1 MYFYIIHHKID
12 KNFRKSITSNY
23 KRKNYFSKNN
33 YQITIYLKALFL
45 IFLSIIFFYIR
56 LRGKLINKI
65 HISIGVDNKYIYAGL
80 VYLTSLL
87 ANRAESTYYIIHVL
101 SDDMFTQDNMNK
113 IKTVVENFS
122 KNFSEVIFYNLGDD
136 FKGATIGIFA
146 LSTYY
151 RIALPS
157 LLPNLE
163 RIIYTD
169 IDMINLKDL
178 TEMYNIKFEDNMY
191 LSATLDTTKMFNE
204 INAFGIKIDK
214 YINAGVLLMNLK
226 VMRENSIEKKLR
238 DFVSTHNLSTVD
250 QTAINAV
257 CHNNIQVMPYK
268 YAVFAFNSFSE
279 LLSFNNEQDNKY
291 KFNESELYEAYHNPT
306 LLHFFGGCKPWNKD
320 YLSHF
325 KAYWWNYAKK
335 SGFFN
340 EILNYYN
347 TDINYV
353 ENLLKQIPDDG
364 GLLKRTYKK
373 DI

>member
-1 MYFYIIHHKID
+1 MNIILHKND
-12 KNFRKSITSNY
+12 KKFRKSLISYY
-23 KRKNYFSKNN
+23 KRENYFSKFN
-33 YQITIYLKALFL
+33 YQIPIYLKTLFL
-45 IFLSIIFFYIR
+45 IIFFYIG
-56 LRGKLINKI
+56 LRGKLIHKI
-65 HISIGVDNKYIYAGL
+65 HISIGVDNKYVYAGL

-87 ANRAESTYYIIHVL
+87 DNRAESTFYIIHVL
-101 SDDMFTQDNMNK
+101 SNDKFSQDNINK
-113 IKTVVENFS
+113 IKTVVEKYS

-136 FKGATIGIFA
+136 FKGATIGTFA

-157 LLPNLE
+157 LLPNLDK
-163 RIIYTD
+163 IIYTD
-169 IDMINLKDL
+169 TDMINLKDL

-191 LSATLDTTKMFNE
+191 LSGTLDKIKLFKE

-238 DFVSTHNLSTVD
+238 DFVSTHTLRTVD

-268 YAVFAFNSFSE
+268 YAVFAFNSFSQ
-279 LLSFNNEQDNKY
+279 LLSYNNMQDNKY

-306 LLHFFGGCKPWNKD
+306 LLHFFGGYKPWKKN
-320 YLSHF
+320 YLSPF
-325 KAYWWNYAKK
+325 KVYWWYYAKM

-353 ENLLKQIPDDG
+353 ENLLKKIPDDG
-364 GLLKRTYKK
+364 GLLKRNYKK
-373 DI
+373 VF